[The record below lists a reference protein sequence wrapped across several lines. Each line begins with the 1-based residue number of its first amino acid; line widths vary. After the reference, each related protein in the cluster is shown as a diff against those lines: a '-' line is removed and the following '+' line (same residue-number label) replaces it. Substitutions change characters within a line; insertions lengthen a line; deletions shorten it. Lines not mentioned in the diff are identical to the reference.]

1 MAQEHLDRLSSIDA
15 GFLHAEDGSDAH
27 MHIGGLAILE
37 GPAPDI
43 EDFQRHIASRLQLVP
58 RYRQRLV
65 QAPLHTGRPLWMDDA
80 DFTLTYHV
88 RHTALP
94 APGTEEQLRV
104 LAGRVVS
111 QRLDR
116 TKPLWEIW
124 LVEGLEGGR
133 WAVINKTHHALVDG
147 VGGMDILTALFD
159 LSPESRELPPED
171 WSPQATPGAIS
182 LLAKGLQGAVGRAT
196 GVASGLV
203 KGLSD
208 PGAAVGKVV
217 EAAQGIGEVAQALI
231 DPAPATPLNVK
242 PGPHRRFNT
251 VVTDLADYKTV
262 KNSVGG
268 TINDVVLTVVAGAIA
283 EFLRGRGV
291 DTEGL
296 RLRACVP
303 VSVRTSEQKGG
314 AGNKITIMVAPLPVD
329 VADPLERLAAVR
341 EEMDGLKESKQAVG
355 AELLTKMEDF
365 LPPTMLAQA
374 ARLSF
379 SPRLYNFLVTNVP
392 GPQFAVYM
400 LGSRMLEIFPIAF
413 LAPTHLLAIAIVS
426 YNGKVNL
433 GLLGDYDGLPDLD
446 VLAKSIEHSLA
457 ELVEAAQAAAKA

>member
-1 MAQEHLDRLSSIDA
+1 MAQDHLDRLSSVDA
-15 GFLHAEDGSDAH
+15 GFLHAEDGGNAH

-37 GPAPDI
+37 GPAPSV
-43 EDFQRHIASRLQLVP
+43 EDFQQHIATRLQLVP

-65 QAPLHTGRPLWMDDA
+65 NAPLHTGRPLWVDDP
-80 DFTLTYHV
+80 DFTLSYHV

-124 LVEGLEGGR
+124 LVEGLADGR

-159 LSPESRELPPED
+159 LTPEPRELPVDTWE
-171 WSPQATPGAIS
+171 PQPAPNSIG
-182 LLAKGLQGAVGRAT
+182 LLAHGARGAVGRAT
-196 GVASGLV
+196 GLATGIVRGITNPT
-203 KGLSD
+203 G
-208 PGAAVGKVV
+208 AVGKVV
-217 EAAQGIGEVAQALI
+217 EAAQGLGEVAQALL
-231 DPAPATPLNVK
+231 DPAPATPLNLK
-242 PGPHRRFNT
+242 PGPHRRFTT
-251 VVTDLADYKTV
+251 VSTKLADYKTV

-268 TINDVVLTVVAGAIA
+268 TVNDVVLAVVAGAVA

-291 DTEGL
+291 ETEGL

-329 VADPLERLAAVR
+329 VDDPLQRLAAVR
-341 EEMDGLKESKQAVG
+341 EEMDDLKESKQAIG

-365 LPPTMLAQA
+365 LPPTILAQA

-392 GPQFAVYM
+392 GPQFPVYM
-400 LGSRMLEIFPIAF
+400 LGSRMQEIFPIAF
-413 LAPTHLLAIAIVS
+413 LAPSHLLAIAIVS
-426 YNGKVNL
+426 YDGQVNL

-446 VLAKSIEHSLA
+446 VLAKSIEHALA
-457 ELVEAAQAAAKA
+457 ELVEQAEAVAKT